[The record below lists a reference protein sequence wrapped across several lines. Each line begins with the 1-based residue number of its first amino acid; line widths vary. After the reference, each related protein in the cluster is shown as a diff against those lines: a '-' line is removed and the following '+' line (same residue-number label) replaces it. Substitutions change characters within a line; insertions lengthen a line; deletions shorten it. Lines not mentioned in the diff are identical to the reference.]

1 MKGTVY
7 INNGKWYYRVKLPG
21 DRTRTLHKLCAPG
34 HDTAMGADRPR
45 ELAVQAAWRI
55 WEAHTKRP
63 ASTFVQSATVED
75 VCAAYCE
82 HAKTYYR
89 RQDGTPTSEVTSI
102 PLSLRPLRDLY
113 ADTPVTAL
121 THQDMIRVRDTI
133 IGWKTCS
140 RSTVNFY
147 MARIRRMWAWA
158 LDEGLI
164 GAQVKAELSQVQPM
178 KPNRTALREPVPVL
192 AVPDDEIER
201 VCAISP
207 DNFADMVRLHR
218 LTGMRPEEVCAMK
231 WEHIDTTATP
241 WIYRPPFFK
250 TQWRGM
256 IRAVLIGPKA
266 RAILSKYRDADF
278 DGFPFCPARVIAS
291 GTKLANGRNK
301 RRPLVEVAASVPT
314 KRGIS
319 CWNTETYT
327 SALRTYCR
335 QANIKP
341 YWTANRLRHSFAT
354 QVRREFGI
362 VKAGFLLGHSHG
374 SRITDG
380 YSREAA
386 VDEIVREAGDV
397 IERIG

>member
-7 INNGKWYYRVKLPG
+7 VNNGKWYYSVRLPG
-21 DRTRTLHKLCAPG
+21 KLKREFFKLCAPG
-34 HDTAMGADRPR
+34 HDVAMSADRPR
-45 ELAVQAAWRI
+45 ELAVAAAWRI
-55 WEAHTKRP
+55 WENANRKP
-63 ASTFVQSATVED
+63 ATTFVASAKVED
-75 VCAAYCE
+75 ICAAFVE
-82 HAKTYYR
+82 HAKTYYK
-89 RQDGTPTSEVTSI
+89 RQDGTPTSEQASI
-102 PLSLRPLRDLY
+102 PLSLRALLDLY
-113 ADTPVTAL
+113 GETPVTAL
-121 THQDMIRVRDTI
+121 THADMIRVRDTI
-133 IGWKTCS
+133 ISWNTCS

-178 KPNRTALREPVPVL
+178 KPHRTALREPVPVL
-192 AVPDDEIER
+192 AAPDDVVDA
-201 VCAISP
+201 VCKVAP
-207 DNFADMVRLHR
+207 ANFADMVRVHR
-218 LTGMRPEEVCAMK
+218 LTGMRPEEVCAMR
-231 WEHIDTTATP
+231 WEHIDTSRKP

-266 RAILSKYRDADF
+266 RKILAKYRDNDF
-278 DGFPFCPARVIAS
+278 DGYPFSPARLIAD
-291 GTKLANGRNK
+291 GFKGGRAQ
-301 RRPLVEVAASVPT
+301 AASIPT
-314 KRGIS
+314 KRGIT
-319 CWNTETYT
+319 CWITGTYT
-327 SALRTYCR
+327 IALRTYCVK
-335 QANIKP
+335 AKCAV
-341 YWTANRLRHSFAT
+341 WTANRLRHSFAT

-362 VKAGFLLGHSHG
+362 VKAGYLLGHSNG

>member
-7 INNGKWYYRVKLPG
+7 KNNGKWYYRVRLPG
-21 DRTRTLHKLCAPG
+21 DRARTLHKLCAPG
-34 HDTAMGADRPR
+34 HDTAMSADRPR

-55 WEAHTKRP
+55 WEAHTRRP
-63 ASTFVQSATVED
+63 ASTSVKAATVED

-121 THQDMIRVRDTI
+121 THKDMIRVRDTI
-133 IGWKTCS
+133 IGWGTCS

-147 MARIRRMWAWA
+147 MARIRRMWTWA

-178 KPNRTALREPVPVL
+178 KANRTQLREPVPVMPV
-192 AVPDDEIER
+192 ADEVIER
-201 VCAISP
+201 TMAAMP
-207 DNFADMVRLHR
+207 ANMADMVRVHR
-218 LTGMRPEEVCAMK
+218 LTGMRPEEVCALN
-231 WEHIDTTATP
+231 WQHIDTSRTP
-241 WIYRPPFFK
+241 WVYRPPFFK

-256 IRAVLIGPKA
+256 VRAVLIGPRA
-266 RAILSKYRDADF
+266 RQALARYRDADF
-278 DGFPFCPARVIAS
+278 DGYPFSPARIIAS
-291 GTKLANGRNK
+291 GIRLANGRNK
-301 RRPLVEVAASVPT
+301 RCKRPPEVMASIPT
-314 KRGIS
+314 RRGIR
-319 CWNTETYT
+319 CWNSGTYVT
-327 SALRTYCR
+327 AIRAYCNHSG
-335 QANIKP
+335 AP
-341 YWTANRLRHSFAT
+341 GWTPNQIRHSFAT
-354 QVRREFGI
+354 QVRRDFGI
-362 VKAGFLLGHSHG
+362 AKAGYLLGHSFG

-386 VDEIVREAGDV
+386 VDEIVREAGPV
-397 IERIG
+397 IESIG

>member
-7 INNGKWYYRVKLPG
+7 INNGKWYYRVKFPG

-34 HDTAMGADRPR
+34 HDVAMSADRPR
-45 ELAVQAAWRI
+45 ELAIATAWRI
-55 WEAHTKRP
+55 WEAHTKP
-63 ASTFVQSATVED
+63 ASSLEVKCATVED
-75 VCAAYCE
+75 VCASFCE

-89 RQDGTPTSEVTSI
+89 RKDGTPTSEQESI

-133 IGWKTCS
+133 IGWGTCS

-164 GAQVKAELSQVQPM
+164 SAQVKAELSQVQPM
-178 KPNRTALREPVPVL
+178 KPNRTELREPVPVL
-192 AVPDDEIER
+192 AVPEADIKR
-201 VCAISP
+201 VCAVAP
-207 DNFADMVRLHR
+207 DNFADMVRVHR
-218 LTGMRPEEVCAMK
+218 LTGMRPEEVCAMQ
-231 WEHIDTTATP
+231 WQHIDTNRKP
-241 WIYRPPFFK
+241 WIYRPPCFK

-266 RAILSKYRDADF
+266 RAILSKYRDDDF
-278 DGFPFCPARVIAS
+278 NGFPFCPARVIAS
-291 GTKLANGRNK
+291 GVKLANLCNK
-301 RRPLVEVAASVPT
+301 RKRPVELMASVPT
-314 KRGIS
+314 KRGTA

-335 QANIKP
+335 HAGMKSS
-341 YWTANRLRHSFAT
+341 WTANRLRHSFAT
-354 QVRREFGI
+354 QVRRDFGI
-362 VKAGFLLGHSHG
+362 VKAGFLLGHSNG

-386 VDEIVREAGDV
+386 VDEIVREAGSV